1 MDTAR
6 LLASVFGLP
15 LPEAARQFVTAGV
28 AVFPCVPGGKR
39 PLTAHG
45 FRDAS
50 ADPAQVNGWWSRW
63 PDANIGLPTG
73 VSRLDVVDIDVHAHV
88 SGFVAFERA
97 RGRGLVDGWVAL
109 VRTPSGGVHAYFP
122 ADASHPQ
129 SSWQAAAVG
138 IDFRGT
144 GGYVIAPPSGI
155 AVDGEHVVYELIAR
169 GKSSPLP
176 VDARALREFL
186 DPRPPVAVMPAGGI
200 RADADVAR
208 FVGWVASRGEGE
220 RNRGLFWAACRL
232 AESGI
237 LVEVACSTLGPAAE
251 RVGLPGTEIISTIRS
266 ADRVTDGGRATR
278 RRDEV
283 PRREPRLAIAQVLS

>member
-1 MDTAR
+1 MDAAA
-6 LLASVFGLP
+6 LLASVSSLP

-39 PLTAHG
+39 PLTSHG

-50 ADPAQVNGWWSRW
+50 ADPARVKSWWSRS

-73 VSRLDVVDIDVHAHV
+73 VSGLDVVDIDVHVDV

-97 RGRGLVDGWVAL
+97 RRSGLVDGWVAL
-109 VRTPSGGVHAYFP
+109 VRTPSGGVHTYFP
-122 ADASHPQ
+122 ADPSHPQ
-129 SSWQAAAVG
+129 SSWQAATVG

-155 AVDGEHVVYELIAR
+155 TADGEHAAYELIAR
-169 GKSSPLP
+169 AKTLPTP
-176 VDARALREFL
+176 VDATALREFL
-186 DPRPPVAVMPAGGI
+186 DPRPAFPVVPTDGI

-208 FVGWVASRGEGE
+208 LAGWVASRGEGE

-232 AESGI
+232 AESGV
-237 LVEVACSTLGPAAE
+237 LFEVARSTLGPAAE
-251 RVGLPGTEIISTIRS
+251 RVGLPGAEIASTIRS
-266 ADRVTDGGRATR
+266 AYRTMNGGLPARKH
-278 RRDEV
+278 DEV
-283 PRREPRLAIAQVLS
+283 PQREQRLVIAQVLP